1 MKHFLE
7 VLMVAAALLFFA
19 FSQIALGIF
28 ATMFAVLLFIAPSH
42 KGKSVEKIIE
52 EAKGEGSDSVYVK
65 YSFVSEPSEEFTATL
80 HHYSN
85 ETLTTEVVLAKLAEY
100 ITEHTG
106 IDVQPDR
113 LHVVKFNAIHE

>member
-7 VLMVAAALLFFA
+7 VLMIAAALLFFA
-19 FSQIALGIF
+19 FSQTALGIF
-28 ATMFAVLLFIAPSH
+28 AIMFFVVLFIAPSY
-42 KGKSVEKIIE
+42 KGKSVEEIIA
-52 EAKGEGSDSVYVK
+52 EAKGEGSDAVYVK
-65 YSFVSEPSEEFTATL
+65 YSFVSEPNEEFTATL

-85 ETLTTEVVLAKLAEY
+85 EALTTDIVLAKLAEY
-100 ITEHTG
+100 VTEHTG